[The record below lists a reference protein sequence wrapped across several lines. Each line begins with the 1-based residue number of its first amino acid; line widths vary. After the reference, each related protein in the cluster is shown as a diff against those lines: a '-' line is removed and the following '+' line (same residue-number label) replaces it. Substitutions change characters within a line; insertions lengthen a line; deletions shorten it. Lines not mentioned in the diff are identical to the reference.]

1 MNSKNDIT
9 EGIIWKQILLFFFP
23 ILIGTFFQQ
32 LYNTVDAVVVG
43 RFAGKEALSCVSGSS
58 AQFVNFIVGF
68 FTGLSA
74 GSTVVISQFF
84 GAKDQKRLDSA
95 LHTSYAFACIGGI
108 LFGILGIFMAPS
120 ILTLMNTPDELMDGS
135 LLYLRV
141 YFAGL
146 VFVFIYNIG
155 SSILRAIGDSR
166 RPLYILMICCGINII
181 LDVLFVCLFHMS
193 VLGAAI
199 ATLLSQAVS
208 SVLITYLLIYHT
220 PELTLRL
227 KNIRIEK
234 NILSQI
240 LRIGFPSGIQSS
252 MYNISN
258 IIIQTALNA
267 FGVNTVAAWGALGKI
282 DSLIWMVYGAFSI
295 AVTTFVGQNY
305 GAGKYDR
312 IRKGTVVTFAMCF
325 TAIGAITVF
334 LVTFAEPLLSI
345 FTTDTQVTSIGIT
358 MLNLLSK
365 GYIAYTF
372 VQIFAAVLQAE
383 GTVMIPTLITL
394 CGTCIFRIV
403 WIKIIVPDGSLTQ
416 IISCYPLTWVTCAI
430 LFIFYF
436 AWKQKKILNR
446 Y

>member
-1 MNSKNDIT
+1 MNSKNNIT
-9 EGIIWKQILLFFFP
+9 EGVIWKQILLFFFP

-84 GAKDQKRLDSA
+84 GAKDEERLDTA

-108 LFGILGIFMAPS
+108 IFGIIGIVFAPF
-120 ILTLMNTPDELMDGS
+120 ILKVMDTPESLLAGS
-135 LLYLRV
+135 LLYLRI

-146 VFVFIYNIG
+146 IFVFVYNIG
-155 SSILRAIGDSR
+155 SSILRAIGDSK

-181 LDVLFVCLFHMS
+181 LDVLFVCAFHLN
-193 VLGAAI
+193 VLGAAV

-208 SVLITYLLIYHT
+208 SLLVTFLLMFRT
-220 PELTLRL
+220 PQLTLRL
-227 KNIRIEK
+227 KDIRIDK
-234 NILSQI
+234 GILAQI

-282 DSLIWMVYGAFSI
+282 DSIIWMVYGAFAISI
-295 AVTTFVGQNY
+295 TTFVGQNY

-312 IRKGTVVTFAMCF
+312 IRKGTAVTFAMCF
-325 TAIGAITVF
+325 ASIGVITLL
-334 LVTFAEPLLSI
+334 LVTFSGTLLSI
-345 FTTDTQVTSIGIT
+345 FTTDKEVTDIGIL
-358 MLNLLSK
+358 MLNILAR

-383 GTVMIPTLITL
+383 GTVLVPTLITL

-403 WIKIIVPDGSLTQ
+403 WIKVIVPSGTLTQ
-416 IISCYPLTWVTCAI
+416 ILSCYPLTWITCGI

-436 AWKQKKILNR
+436 TWKQKRILKG
-446 Y
+446 